1 MTMSNRFQILAM
13 QMVAHGLISAENATG
28 GKSNPL
34 MYPFNLK
41 AAVIDVETADACK
54 TSLAGDYKSDLAT
67 GQQAHDE
74 DCHPCR

>member
-1 MTMSNRFQILAM
+1 MTMAIRFQILAM
-13 QMVAHGLISAENATG
+13 QMVAYGLTAAENATG

-34 MYPFNLK
+34 MYPFDLK
-41 AAVIDVETADACK
+41 AAVMTLRRPMPCK
-54 TSLAGDYKSDLAT
+54 TSLAGDHKSDLAT